1 MCLDVNDNEGKDVT
15 DLCTGRNNDEVVID
29 FNILSS
35 TGLIFNLTS
44 YGNSVEDSLDG
55 FKLEQFKKFTD
66 TK

>member
-55 FKLEQFKKFTD
+55 FS
-66 TK
+66 